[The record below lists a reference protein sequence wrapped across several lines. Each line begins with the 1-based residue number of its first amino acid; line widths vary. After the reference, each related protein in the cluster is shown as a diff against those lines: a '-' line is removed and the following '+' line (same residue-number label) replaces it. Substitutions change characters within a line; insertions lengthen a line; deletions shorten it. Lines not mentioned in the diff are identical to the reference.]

1 MMNRKIII
9 SILTLVLLLA
19 FAVPAFA
26 QEPDKGGDQVLFGD
40 NFVLEAEQVHKGDL
54 AVLGGSATLEANS
67 KLAGNL
73 AVFGG
78 DFEAEE
84 NTVIDGDVVVFGGNV
99 DIKGTINGDL
109 AAIGGNVDLSDTATV
124 NGDIG
129 MVGGD
134 IDRDEGATVKGD
146 IQGITQFRENDDD
159 DNDGHG
165 DFLNPPDAPSPP
177 SENWDWDHSGN
188 WDHSNSG
195 GLFGWIGQIVGDV
208 FWNLALIAVLAVI
221 TWLVAAFMPEQMYNV
236 RETLV
241 SSAPL
246 SFGVGLLTAIVSVV
260 FIPIA
265 FLLVITICLAIV
277 PVVAYLALGI
287 AVLFGWIVIGHVLG
301 ERLLVASGRPQPSLI
316 MSSIVGVS
324 VLTLVTN
331 LPVIGLIDCIGFIGT
346 VIGGLIAMA
355 GLGAVLL
362 TRFGTRPYPYQA
374 EPIRPRSGGPSS
386 GTPYYP
392 GTRTRWTDPA
402 PEVSEED
409 TPSSDD
415 ELRAKIREALAEAD
429 EIEAAKAK
437 AEAMR
442 EAEAGEPPVDDDGI
456 DTPDKKKPE
465 DEI

>member
-1 MMNRKIII
+1 MNRKIIT
-9 SILTLVLLLA
+9 SILTLIVLLTL
-19 FAVPAFA
+19 AVPAFA
-26 QEPDKGGDQVLFGD
+26 QEPDKSGGQVIFGD
-40 NFVLEAEQVHKGDL
+40 NFVLEAEQTHNGDL
-54 AVLGGSATLEANS
+54 AVLGGSATLESNS
-67 KLAGNL
+67 ELNGNL

-109 AAIGGNVDLSDTATV
+109 AAIGGNVDLSDTAVV

-129 MVGGD
+129 MVGGNV
-134 IDRDEGATVKGD
+134 DRAEGATVEGD
-146 IQGITQFRENDDD
+146 IQGINQFRHDDD
-159 DNDGHG
+159 DDGNRRNG
-165 DFLNPPDAPSPP
+165 FPNPPDAPFPP
-177 SENWDWDHSGN
+177 SEDWHP
-188 WDHSNSG
+188 SNG
-195 GLFGWIGQIVGDV
+195 GTFFGWIGAIIGDV
-208 FWNLALIAVLAVI
+208 FWNLALIVVLAVI
-221 TWLVAAFMPEQMYNV
+221 TWLVVAFMPEQVYNV

-246 SFGVGLLTAIVSVV
+246 SFGLGLLTAIVSVV

-265 FLLVITICLAIV
+265 FLLMITICLAIV

-287 AVLFGWIVIGHVLG
+287 AALFGWIVIGHVLG
-301 ERLLVASGRPQPSLI
+301 ERLLIASGREQPSLI

-324 VLTLVTN
+324 VLTLLTN

-362 TRFGTRPYPYQA
+362 TRFGTRPYPYQV
-374 EPIRPRSGGPSS
+374 EPVRPRSGGPSS
-386 GTPYYP
+386 GGTPYYP
-392 GTRTRWTDPA
+392 GTHTRWTDPA

-409 TPSSDD
+409 NPASED

-437 AEAMR
+437 AESLR
-442 EAEAGEPPVDDDGI
+442 EAEETPVDDDGI